1 VTIAA
6 AALAGPAAAK
16 HDAGAPTVFPDCLGK
31 PLVKPADLVI
41 ACGDGN
47 ESLSNL
53 TWVGWGSPFTAGRG
67 VVTINDCT
75 PSCAAGHDHDY
86 PVVVILTGRQ
96 TCRPSGKI
104 AYARLSLAFLDNKA
118 HQSASVT
125 FPCRA
130 R

>member
-6 AALAGPAAAK
+6 AGLTGPAAAT
-16 HDAGAPTVFPDCLGK
+16 GGSPTVFPDCQGK
-31 PLVKPADLVI
+31 PHVKPADLVI

-47 ESLSNL
+47 ASVSGI
-53 TWVGWGSPFTAGRG
+53 TWVGWGSSFTAGRG
-67 VVTINDCT
+67 TAAINDCK
-75 PSCAAGHDHDY
+75 PNCAAGHDHDY

-104 AYARLSLAFLDNKA
+104 AYARLSLAFLDSGA
-118 HQSASVT
+118 HQAGGSLA